1 MACKWPIQFHLGL
14 CAMVVGCQAVTWFS
28 VNHVK
33 QANHAGNASLGM
45 HVRPGSSLCEKLQ
58 KNFFF
63 YYLTPDY
70 IISCEHQN
78 SSLIFPKVKT

>member
-14 CAMVVGCQAVTWFS
+14 CAMVVGCQAVMWFS
-28 VNHVK
+28 VK